1 MYLGN
6 VRNLSWS
13 FQVGLN
19 ALLALVEEPELS
31 PLVGVDDSKDLGDS
45 LADVMNAGELG
56 VLEPP
61 VTLAVLSWINSLYI
75 RQHSVF
81 PASVPCSATY
91 DLRSVSWDASSSL
104 DLFHSWA
111 VFCGGCEH
119 EIGQWCLRERGCT
132 YDLGSRLEASS
143 QHMFSQS

>member
-56 VLEPP
+56 VG
-61 VTLAVLSWINSLYI
+61 
-75 RQHSVF
+75 
-81 PASVPCSATY
+81 ATG
-91 DLRSVSWDASSSL
+91 DLGGPELDQLPFTSVSMPAFL
-104 DLFHSWA
+104 P
-111 VFCGGCEH
+111 VFCVRRH
-119 EIGQWCLRERGCT
+119 T
-132 YDLGSRLEASS
+132 T
-143 QHMFSQS
+143 

>member
-56 VLEPP
+56 VG
-61 VTLAVLSWINSLYI
+61 
-75 RQHSVF
+75 
-81 PASVPCSATY
+81 ASGKLGGL
-91 DLRSVSWDASSSL
+91 LRWL
-104 DLFHSWA
+104 
-111 VFCGGCEH
+111 
-119 EIGQWCLRERGCT
+119 
-132 YDLGSRLEASS
+132 
-143 QHMFSQS
+143 

>member
-56 VLEPP
+56 VG
-61 VTLAVLSWINSLYI
+61 
-75 RQHSVF
+75 
-81 PASVPCSATY
+81 AT
-91 DLRSVSWDASSSL
+91 
-104 DLFHSWA
+104 
-111 VFCGGCEH
+111 G
-119 EIGQWCLRERGCT
+119 
-132 YDLGSRLEASS
+132 DLGGPELDQLGLELSELGRKVVLGLVPELGGLLRRL
-143 QHMFSQS
+143 

>member
-56 VLEPP
+56 VGATGDLGGPELDQLPLHP
-61 VTLAVLSWINSLYI
+61 SAF
-75 RQHSVF
+75 H
-81 PASVPCSATY
+81 VPCQCSGFG
-91 DLRSVSWDASSSL
+91 DV
-104 DLFHSWA
+104 
-111 VFCGGCEH
+111 
-119 EIGQWCLRERGCT
+119 
-132 YDLGSRLEASS
+132 RLEVGELGRELILGLVP
-143 QHMFSQS
+143 QLGGLLRWL

>member
-1 MYLGN
+1 VYLGN

-56 VLEPP
+56 VGATGDLGGPELDQLPLHP
-61 VTLAVLSWINSLYI
+61 SAFRLPC
-75 RQHSVF
+75 QCSVF
-81 PASVPCSATY
+81 G
-91 DLRSVSWDASSSL
+91 D
-104 DLFHSWA
+104 
-111 VFCGGCEH
+111 
-119 EIGQWCLRERGCT
+119 I
-132 YDLGSRLEASS
+132 RLEVGELGRELILGLVP
-143 QHMFSQS
+143 QLGGLLRWL